1 MIARWAGIYCA
12 LLLIFGGFVYGSG
25 VVFPPQGNIIF
36 QVLTTVVIVIMAYAL
51 LSRTVSHRTLLCGLL
66 VFQIVATLALRWYN
80 YMQWGNYLGAN
91 PVDAAVYDEVA
102 TNLAHAD
109 GSLIGRLKT
118 MNTYMDDLGFIAIIS
133 FVYSVFGP
141 ALGIHML
148 ALLNCFVVVG
158 SANLLYRLAMM
169 LSFERNDANFLCFL
183 WGVMPFSIYT
193 SCAGLKENFMLLC
206 IIGAI
211 YYIYRCVEYR
221 KPKQFVFAGLF
232 IASLFFFRTAI
243 GIILILT
250 FLLALAV
257 RFQFVYKYIK
267 LWTVLVLI
275 AAALLFNEF
284 VVYSYTMR
292 GGDGDA
298 EQFLG
303 VLDRKTEATGGAIGA
318 VTNVVA
324 ALIGPFVSIVSTSI
338 GKANYI
344 TLDSFGTMIKMMLSL
359 GFVYGLY
366 KIFRDKVVSLFPI
379 ALFVVLHIVMLIFT
393 FYTLHVRFQW
403 PHMPFVFLIAIYGL
417 KRMQDSKLQKFKIQ
431 QVYALAVVGVIVL
444 YNLRLM

>member
-1 MIARWAGIYCA
+1 
-12 LLLIFGGFVYGSG
+12 
-25 VVFPPQGNIIF
+25 
-36 QVLTTVVIVIMAYAL
+36 
-51 LSRTVSHRTLLCGLL
+51 
-66 VFQIVATLALRWYN
+66 
-80 YMQWGNYLGAN
+80 
-91 PVDAAVYDEVA
+91 
-102 TNLAHAD
+102 
-109 GSLIGRLKT
+109 
-118 MNTYMDDLGFIAIIS
+118 
-133 FVYSVFGP
+133 
-141 ALGIHML
+141 
-148 ALLNCFVVVG
+148 
-158 SANLLYRLAMM
+158 
-169 LSFERNDANFLCFL
+169 
-183 WGVMPFSIYT
+183 
-193 SCAGLKENFMLLC
+193 
-206 IIGAI
+206 
-211 YYIYRCVEYR
+211 
-221 KPKQFVFAGLF
+221 
-232 IASLFFFRTAI
+232 
-243 GIILILT
+243 
-250 FLLALAV
+250 
-257 RFQFVYKYIK
+257 
-267 LWTVLVLI
+267 
-275 AAALLFNEF
+275 
-284 VVYSYTMR
+284 MR